1 MELAWVKLGT
11 FQKSPQPNHPW
22 RHLVMPFGYHIYSP
36 PLSIVIISKQSLL
49 GHKCAPEAWPPSIT
63 KDAGIDG
70 VAVSFIVRHCW
81 RERLMQTDA
90 AKRSFPRCELTS
102 EAGLVVADSLS
113 RSSSLFLLVLNMK
126 RNEIL
131 KQSDSL
137 GSKAKLYAVWFTG
150 HKSLFMPRYKYCH
163 QQSWQVHIEVKK
175 HAAWWKAGVQLFLLQ
190 RRGHQSKRQ
199 WPEHCIRPES
209 RPAWNGQSCQDILKL
224 LNFFFF
230 YSCQSKRLITH
241 PHGLWIS
248 ERVSY
253 PHILAKTHDPKLCP
267 THKFWAG
274 KLLRDRISENC
285 IEYPGCTGCMTLGQR
300 HRSLA
305 VLSAPMLKVA
315 TWHPVFV

>member
-1 MELAWVKLGT
+1 MEWPCRLLCGIAGGRDWCR
-11 FQKSPQPNHPW
+11 QMRQSAAS
-22 RHLVMPFGYHIYSP
+22 LVANWLQRLVLWWPIHSAGAAAYF
-36 PLSIVIISKQSLL
+36 SLF
-49 GHKCAPEAWPPSIT
+49 WI
-63 KDAGIDG
+63 
-70 VAVSFIVRHCW
+70 W
-81 RERLMQTDA
+81 RE
-90 AKRSFPRCELTS
+90 
-102 EAGLVVADSLS
+102 
-113 RSSSLFLLVLNMK
+113 MK
-126 RNEIL
+126 SWSN
-131 KQSDSL
+131 SDSL

-267 THKFWAG
+267 THKFWAR
-274 KLLRDRISENC
+274 KLLRDRISEDC

-305 VLSAPMLKVA
+305 VLSVPMLKVA
-315 TWHPVFV
+315 TRHPVFV